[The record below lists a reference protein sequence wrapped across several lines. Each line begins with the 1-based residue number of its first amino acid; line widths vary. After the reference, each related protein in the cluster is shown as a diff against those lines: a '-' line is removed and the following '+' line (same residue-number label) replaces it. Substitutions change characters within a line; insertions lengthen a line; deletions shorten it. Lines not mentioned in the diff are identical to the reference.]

1 MNSKFVGALAATM
14 IVGASCHTMAPL
26 TWEEV
31 TTFRPARVSVTLDD
45 QSVVVVSG
53 PQMFGDT
60 LVGYV
65 GGDFQELPTA
75 SIKQVVVKRSA
86 KGKTMA
92 LVAASIA
99 GAAALGVLI
108 SSVGDPSD
116 RDQVDCDYEP
126 EDPRCQ

>member
-1 MNSKFVGALAATM
+1 MRSKLVGALAASM
-14 IVGASCHTMAPL
+14 LVGAACHTMAPL

-31 TTFRPARVSVTLDD
+31 ATIHPPRVSVTLDD

-60 LVGYV
+60 LVGYI
-65 GGDFQELPTA
+65 GGDFQELPT
-75 SIKQVVVKRSA
+75 SNIKQVVVKRAA

-99 GAAALGVLI
+99 GAAAIGVLI
-108 SSVGDPSD
+108 SSVGEPSE